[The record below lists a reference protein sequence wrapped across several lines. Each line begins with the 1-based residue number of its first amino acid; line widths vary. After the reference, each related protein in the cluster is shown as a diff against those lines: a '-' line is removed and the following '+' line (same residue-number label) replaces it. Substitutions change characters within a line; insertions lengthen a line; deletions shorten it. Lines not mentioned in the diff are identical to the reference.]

1 MKPYLLIDAQLDCQ
15 AAEKGWVVFRE
26 WANIPARFFYIPG
39 HDGHDC
45 FQVSIA
51 PPVMDALV
59 VTACSVDTNDDQ
71 NFERVWRGGIEEIDS
86 LLSLAIDQIEIWK
99 NRAS

>member
-1 MKPYLLIDAQLDCQ
+1 MNPYLLIDAQLDRQ

-26 WANIPARFFYIPG
+26 WANAPARFFYIPG

-51 PPVMDALV
+51 PPVLGALV

-71 NFERVWRGGIEEIDS
+71 NFERVWRGGIDELDS
-86 LLSLAIDQIEIWK
+86 LLALAIDQIEIWES
-99 NRAS
+99 RVS